1 MTDAI
6 DFLEQLGRNA
16 RLRHAPATEL
26 ERVLAASGFEPSLR
40 SALLAYSPRFVET
53 LTERLMT
60 FALGRGVKYYDMP
73 AVRQIKTA
81 AAAKNNR
88 FSALV
93 LGIVES
99 PAFQRNQVA
108 TELVATH

>member
-40 SALLAYSPRFVET
+40 SALLA
-53 LTERLMT
+53 
-60 FALGRGVKYYDMP
+60 DD
-73 AVRQIKTA
+73 AVRLGELLGAQPNICC
-81 AAAKNNR
+81 
-88 FSALV
+88 LV
-93 LGIVES
+93 EKPDQEDDEEEEEEEEEDFEDDEEAVRS
-99 PAFQRNQVA
+99 R
-108 TELVATH
+108 

>member
-40 SALLAYSPRFVET
+40 SALLADDAMRLGELLGAQPNICCLVEKPDQ
-53 LTERLMT
+53 EDDEEEEEEEEED
-60 FALGRGVKYYDMP
+60 FEDDEE
-73 AVRQIKTA
+73 AVRS
-81 AAAKNNR
+81 R
-88 FSALV
+88 
-93 LGIVES
+93 
-99 PAFQRNQVA
+99 
-108 TELVATH
+108 